1 MGPHSRAPVFETP
14 RLRLRPRRRED
25 LADCLAMDR
34 DPEVT
39 RWIPG
44 PWDDPAAHEAFVRA
58 RIEAEHGEG
67 LGYWVIHER
76 AAPERF
82 LGWILLIPEDPG
94 DAVAPAGGAG
104 PRPVGG
110 ADGLARAAPGEVEIG
125 WRLARAAWGRGIATE
140 AALPVARHAFATLG
154 LPRLAADI
162 ATGNAGSRRV
172 AEKIGM
178 RPRPGERAEAASLR
192 HVMTAADLV

>member
-1 MGPHSRAPVFETP
+1 MGPDSRAPVFETP

-34 DPEVT
+34 DREVT

-44 PWDDPAAHEAFVRA
+44 PWDDPPAHEAFVRA

-82 LGWILLIPEDPG
+82 LGWILLIPD
-94 DAVAPAGGAG
+94 GAG
-104 PRPVGG
+104 
-110 ADGLARAAPGEVEIG
+110 EIEIG
-125 WRLARAAWGRGIATE
+125 WRLIRAAWGRGVAAE
-140 AALPVARHAFATLG
+140 AALCVARHAFETLE
-154 LPRLAADI
+154 LARVVADI
-162 ATGNAGSRRV
+162 APGNVGSRRV

-178 RPRPGERAEAASLR
+178 RPGQGKGGDPGALQKGAAFHCFSPSL
-192 HVMTAADLV
+192 VLAAVGGR